1 MEPGTRLG
9 HYEIL
14 APLGEGGMGAVYRA
28 RDTTLERD
36 VAIKVLPEGWAS
48 DPDRLARFE
57 REAKLL
63 ASVNHPNIATIHGFE
78 EFDGVRFIAMEVAE
92 GKSLADRITADGR
105 IRPDEAL
112 DIARQ
117 IALALEAAH
126 AAGVIHRDMKP
137 ANVHVAADGTVK
149 VLDLGLA
156 KAYEED
162 GSASEAS
169 QKLSESPTMM
179 EATRAGVIM
188 GTAPYMSPEQ
198 ARGKPV
204 DKRTDIW
211 SFGCVLLE
219 MLTGQPTFAGET
231 VSDVI
236 AAILEREPDWDAVP
250 DDVPWRIVDLLRQCL
265 VKNADGRLHDIAD
278 ARIGIVTAIADPEGG
293 DAPPARSDQ
302 AAKLSWRR
310 AIPTPVAA
318 AMVVVAAV
326 AVWVAT
332 LGSSGSPAPPMTTK
346 LTVELPSYV
355 QLQAGGAPSPLAISP
370 DGRHLVYGAQEAG
383 VYRLYL
389 RRLDELSATPLT
401 GSEGGYNPFFSPDG
415 QWIGAARGELGSG
428 RHHHPVAGSPDRSG
442 ASACGRGRA

>member
-188 GTAPYMSPEQ
+188 GTAPYMS
-198 ARGKPV
+198 
-204 DKRTDIW
+204 
-211 SFGCVLLE
+211 
-219 MLTGQPTFAGET
+219 
-231 VSDVI
+231 
-236 AAILEREPDWDAVP
+236 
-250 DDVPWRIVDLLRQCL
+250 
-265 VKNADGRLHDIAD
+265 
-278 ARIGIVTAIADPEGG
+278 
-293 DAPPARSDQ
+293 RS
-302 AAKLSWRR
+302 RR
-310 AIPTPVAA
+310 A
-318 AMVVVAAV
+318 
-326 AVWVAT
+326 
-332 LGSSGSPAPPMTTK
+332 
-346 LTVELPSYV
+346 
-355 QLQAGGAPSPLAISP
+355 
-370 DGRHLVYGAQEAG
+370 
-383 VYRLYL
+383 
-389 RRLDELSATPLT
+389 
-401 GSEGGYNPFFSPDG
+401 
-415 QWIGAARGELGSG
+415 
-428 RHHHPVAGSPDRSG
+428 
-442 ASACGRGRA
+442 ASQ